1 MKELK
6 IYRCVDCGYVVE
18 VIDSG
23 KRQMFEEGHSFTK
36 RVTFADAILVCCDK
50 KMELVEPNTAEA
62 SAEKHM
68 PAIEFIGDGK
78 VKVKIGSVAHPMIAE
93 HYIKWITII
102 ADDRLQRVE
111 LEPGQTPEAEFYIGA
126 AVKVDAYAYCNEH
139 SLWKASANK

>member
-6 IYRCVDCGYVVE
+6 IYRCLDCGYVVE

-36 RVTFADAILVCCDK
+36 RVTFADAVLVCCDK
-50 KMELVEPNTAEA
+50 EMELVEPNTVDA
-62 SAEKHM
+62 SAEKHL
-68 PAIEFIGDGK
+68 PVVEFVDGDRIK
-78 VKVKIGSVAHPMIAE
+78 VKVGSVAHPMLTE
-93 HYIKWITII
+93 HYIKWLTVI

-126 AVKVDAYAYCNEH
+126 AVKVDVYAYCNEH
-139 SLWKASANK
+139 SLWRTTATK